1 MIQKNKW
8 IKSKKHEMKTL
19 SLYVDLFSTS
29 FFGTFI
35 LLLYMLSEF
44 PFSVSFILLLKVFS
58 LAEDACRV
66 PEKRTKMIRESERD
80 RTSETLS
87 GCRGLSST

>member
-1 MIQKNKW
+1 
-8 IKSKKHEMKTL
+8 
-19 SLYVDLFSTS
+19 
-29 FFGTFI
+29 
-35 LLLYMLSEF
+35 MLSEF